1 MSPNWLKPN
10 IQKPEGKGASVM
22 PTEIGLGGHGKT
34 ENNQHNMKKQNILEL
49 EQFKNPNKKRKGID
63 PNRAVSELGQ
73 RKMDEND

>member
-1 MSPNWLKPN
+1 
-10 IQKPEGKGASVM
+10 M